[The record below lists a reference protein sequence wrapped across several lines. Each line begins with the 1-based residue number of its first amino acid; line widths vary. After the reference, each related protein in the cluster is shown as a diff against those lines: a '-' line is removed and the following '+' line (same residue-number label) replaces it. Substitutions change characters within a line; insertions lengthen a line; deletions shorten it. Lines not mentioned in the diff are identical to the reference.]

1 MPRADVDLAWK
12 TQAGHRHQVEG
23 RENEDAVF
31 VTHQHALFDAVLM
44 VADGMGGHPRPREA
58 SELAVRMAREL
69 LFDRKQLERAGGI
82 RQALETAV
90 GVAHRGVCALRTT
103 ASGTH
108 GSYATGSGKAPGTT
122 LSIAVVA
129 EGMLHVAHVGDGSIF
144 LMREGQIHVVAG
156 GEERRVGNRPAQF
169 LGQDGPPELEV
180 RRVPLAAGD
189 RLLLCTDGLTR
200 YFRDAGPEALERVLG
215 RQGVEMQTIA
225 AQLTAH
231 SRPDN
236 YDDDTTVAVAAV
248 LGFVEPSTAPPVPEK
263 SAPTAESPALQPAY
277 LPASGNDKGGSLSLP
292 ALFACGVVGALLVTL
307 GFAAGRLTAP
317 SAPAVK
323 SGFPAVGDSRVAASP
338 EALRKLPPGNVVLVD
353 NLRKSVYVL
362 STRTA
367 PLGTQPVPLQ
377 GFSLGADGRFQ
388 RAGQFRLDAERG
400 VLTDGDGNKYP
411 VDLDY
416 TTGAIRVLRGGTV
429 VVNSSPAD
437 ATIFVDGKRMG
448 KAPQRLTLPSG
459 RHEIRA
465 EGNASAAGEA
475 WTDETPVEVIP
486 NRSLTVT
493 LGPQ

>member
-82 RQALETAV
+82 RQALENAV
-90 GVAHRGVCALRTT
+90 GVAHRAVCALRTT
-103 ASGTH
+103 ASGAH

-180 RRVPLAAGD
+180 RRMPLAAGD

-215 RQGVEMQTIA
+215 RHGVEMQTIA

-248 LGFVEPSTAPPVPEK
+248 LGFVEASTAAPVSEK
-263 SAPTAESPALQPAY
+263 SGPTTDSPALQPAY
-277 LPASGNDKGGSLSLP
+277 IPGTSNGGKGSHSSLSLP
-292 ALFACGVVGALLVTL
+292 ALFACVVAGALLVTL

-317 SAPAVK
+317 APVAK
-323 SGFPAVGDSRVAASP
+323 SGAPAVGDSRAAASP
-338 EALRKLPPGNVVLVD
+338 ETLRKLPPGNVVLVD

-367 PLGTQPVPLQ
+367 PLGTEPVPLQ

-400 VLTDGDGNKYP
+400 VLTDGDKNRYP

-416 TTGAIRVLRGGTV
+416 STGAIRVLRGGTV
-429 VVNSSPAD
+429 VVNSRPTGAQL
-437 ATIFVDGKRMG
+437 FVDGKRVG

-465 EGNASAAGEA
+465 EGDA
-475 WTDETPVEVIP
+475 WADETPVEVIP

-493 LGPQ
+493 LGPQE